1 MSAQFHR
8 RPIDIAPPEAN
19 GTEAETPSEPSE
31 FREPQAP
38 PSAPVAA
45 PAPMP
50 LPRAAVYVL
59 TSLLLAL
66 TQGLG
71 LNLLSANLPQ
81 IQGSFGATTNESMW
95 LVAAYLAPNVSLSVI
110 LVKIRNQ
117 YGLRPFAELG
127 ILAFVLITLLHLFVT
142 DLTSAIMVR
151 FFSGIVASPMS
162 SLAFLYMLEPFP
174 PDKKMN
180 AGLTLALTNLSLG
193 APVARLVGPALL
205 DIGQWHGLYMFEAA
219 LALMAFA
226 GVYLL
231 PLTAPPRVKT
241 IHWLDVVSYLFIA
254 IGFGLLA
261 VGLTVGRFYWWLEA
275 PWLGVMFACALAAL
289 TVAVVIEL
297 NRESPFLD
305 FRWLASK
312 EVLHMA
318 GVLLLFRLVLTE
330 QTSGAFGFFQYL
342 GLQNDQMSTLT
353 WIILASGLASGWI
366 CAAVIKPGREPAI
379 HVVALTFLAVGATM
393 DSQATNLT
401 RPSEMYVS
409 QALIAA
415 ASSLFLPPA
424 MAKGMLLALKKG
436 PNYILSFFIVF
447 LATQSIGGA
456 LGSAVIGS
464 FVTWREKFH
473 SNVLVE
479 HITLTDPVVAQR
491 ASQLAGVY
499 GRVLTDKTLLNAEGL
514 ALLSQQATKEA
525 YVLAYNDVFLIIAI
539 LSAFGLAAL
548 AVHTCV
554 AALRR
559 RLSPA
564 PQLHPAT

>member
-1 MSAQFHR
+1 
-8 RPIDIAPPEAN
+8 
-19 GTEAETPSEPSE
+19 
-31 FREPQAP
+31 
-38 PSAPVAA
+38 
-45 PAPMP
+45 MP
-50 LPRAAVYVL
+50 LPRAGLYVI

-71 LNLLSANLPQ
+71 MNLITANLPQ
-81 IQGSFGATTNESMW
+81 IQGSLGATTNESMW
-95 LVAAYLAPNVSLSVI
+95 LVAAYLAPNVSLAVI

-117 YGLRPFAELG
+117 YGLRNFAELG
-127 ILAFVLITLLHLFVT
+127 ILAFVLVSLLHLFVT
-142 DLTSAIMVR
+142 DLTSAIALR

-174 PDKKMN
+174 PAKKMSV
-180 AGLTLALTNLSLG
+180 GLTIALTNMSLA
-193 APVARLVGPALL
+193 APVARLVGPPLL
-205 DIGQWHGLYMFEAA
+205 DIGQWHGLYMFEVA

-231 PLTAPPRVKT
+231 PLTAPPRVKS

-254 IGFGLLA
+254 VGFGLLA
-261 VGLTVGRFYWWLEA
+261 IGLTVGRFYWWFEV
-275 PWLGVMFACALAAL
+275 PWLGVMFACAIASL

-305 FRWLASK
+305 IRWLTSK
-312 EVLHMA
+312 DVLHMA
-318 GVLLLFRLVLTE
+318 GVLLLFRFALTE

-342 GLQNDQMSTLT
+342 GLQNTQMSTLA
-353 WIILASGLASGWI
+353 WIILASGLISGWI

-379 HVVALTFLAVGATM
+379 HTVALVFLTVGAYL

-401 RPSEMYVS
+401 RPAEMYLS

-415 ASSLFLPPA
+415 ASSLFLPPSLA
-424 MAKGMLLALKKG
+424 AGMMSALKKG

-447 LATQSIGGA
+447 LATQNIGGA
-456 LGSAVIGS
+456 LGSALIGS

-473 SNVLVE
+473 SNILVE
-479 HITLTDPVVAQR
+479 HISLTDPVVAQR
-491 ASQLAGVY
+491 VSQLAGAY

-514 ALLSQQATKEA
+514 ALLGQQATKEA
-525 YVLAYNDVFLIIAI
+525 YVLAYNDVFLVIAAV
-539 LSAFGLAAL
+539 SAFGLACL
-548 AVHTCV
+548 IIHTFV

-559 RLSPA
+559 WLSPA
-564 PQLHPAT
+564 PQLSAA

>member
-1 MSAQFHR
+1 MSASPAL
-8 RPIDIAPPEAN
+8 RPADTGLPE
-19 GTEAETPSEPSE
+19 TDRFEEEPLSEPSE
-31 FREPQAP
+31 RPAP
-38 PSAPVAA
+38 PAA
-45 PAPMP
+45 MP
-50 LPRAAVYVL
+50 FPRAASYVL

-71 LNLLSANLPQ
+71 MNLITANLTQ
-81 IQGSFGATTNESMW
+81 IQGSLGATTNESMW

-127 ILAFVLITLLHLFVT
+127 ILAFVLVSLLHLFVT
-142 DLTSAIMVR
+142 DLTSAMAVR

-174 PDKKMN
+174 PAKKMSV
-180 AGLTLALTNLSLG
+180 GLTLALTNLSLG
-193 APVARLVGPALL
+193 APVARLIGPPLL
-205 DIGQWHGLYMFEAA
+205 DLGQWHGLYLFEIA

-254 IGFGLLA
+254 VGFGLLA
-261 VGLTVGRFYWWLEA
+261 VGLTVGRYYWWLEVS
-275 PWLGVMFACALAAL
+275 WLGVMFVCAVAAL

-305 FRWLASK
+305 IRWLASR

-318 GVLLLFRLVLTE
+318 GVLLLFRFALTE

-353 WIILASGLASGWI
+353 WVILGCSVVSGWV
-366 CAAVIKPGREPAI
+366 CAAVMKPGREPAI
-379 HVVALTFLAVGATM
+379 HMVALIFLTAGAYM

-401 RPSEMYVS
+401 RPAEMYLS

-415 ASSLFLPPA
+415 GGSLFLPPA
-424 MAKGMLLALKKG
+424 MSTGMMLALKKG

-447 LATQSIGGA
+447 LATQNIGGA
-456 LGSAVIGS
+456 FGSALIGS

-473 SNVLVE
+473 SHALVE
-479 HITLTDPVVAQR
+479 HITLTNPVVAQR
-491 ASQLAGVY
+491 VSQLANAY
-499 GRVLTDKTLLNAEGL
+499 GRVITDKTLLNAEGL

-525 YVLAYNDVFLIIAI
+525 YVLAYNDAFLVIAC
-539 LSAFGLAAL
+539 LSALGLAAL
-548 AVHTCV
+548 IIHTSVV
-554 AALRR
+554 ALHRQ
-559 RLSPA
+559 LSPV
-564 PQLHPAT
+564 PQPLAA